1 MSESSAKA
9 LTIMRG
15 WAWLSGDPD
24 GNTWPL
30 WKPIGEAINRLA
42 MEGIERPQ
50 NVLIE
55 LLRDGEL
62 VAEGDYRWRKYQWGR
77 HYSVEEVNS
86 PIKKRQWENLANL
99 LEAERQELKMGGF
112 LLDSVELT
120 NLGEASSYPYECE
133 FEFGRFSL
141 SLCPPD
147 TPDTDRAY
155 YEESFSAW
163 DVQVRPANL
172 DFEMEDSEEE
182 SASSRTSRGGRPPA
196 KWWPEFAE
204 ELALYVYEEGIPEGT
219 GHEGQSAMIDG
230 IFARMAA
237 AGMGEPS
244 RATVQ
249 PVINAVLART
259 RSAGN

>member
-1 MSESSAKA
+1 MSESPANA

-15 WAWLSGDPD
+15 WTWLSGDPD
-24 GNTWPL
+24 GITWPL
-30 WKPIGEAINRLA
+30 WKDIGEAINRLA
-42 MEGIERPQ
+42 MEGVERPQ

-55 LLRDGEL
+55 LLRDGQL
-62 VAEGDYRWRKYQWGR
+62 VAEGDYRWSKYQWGR
-77 HYSVEEVNS
+77 HYSVEEVDS

-99 LEAERQELKMGGF
+99 LEEERQELKMGGF

-120 NLGEASSYPYECE
+120 KLGEESSYPYECE

-147 TPDTDRAY
+147 TPETDRAY
-155 YEESFSAW
+155 YEESFAAW
-163 DVQVRPANL
+163 NVKVRPAKI
-172 DFEMEDSEEE
+172 DIEMVEDDADP
-182 SASSRTSRGGRPPA
+182 ASPSRSRGGRPSA

-204 ELALYVYEEGIPEGT
+204 ELALYIYEEGIPEGT
-219 GHEGQSAMIDG
+219 GHEGQSAMIDA

-237 AGMGEPS
+237 AGKGEPS

-249 PVINAVLART
+249 PVINGVLART